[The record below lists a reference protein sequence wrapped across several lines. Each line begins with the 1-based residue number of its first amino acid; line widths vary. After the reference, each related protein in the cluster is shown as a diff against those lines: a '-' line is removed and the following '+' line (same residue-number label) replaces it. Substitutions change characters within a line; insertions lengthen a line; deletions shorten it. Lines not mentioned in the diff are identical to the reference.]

1 MTILA
6 TKTCVT
12 CAKPCY
18 PTERLMVSDLWV
30 HKAGCMKVGPVDR
43 LPLILL
49 SAWPS
54 SLAYGDGTAGSI
66 PQFWPRSKA
75 TKKS

>member
-12 CAKPCY
+12 CTKPCY

-30 HKAGCMKVGPVDR
+30 HKAGCMKVCLFDPSPA
-43 LPLILL
+43 LQFQTLQLL
-49 SAWPS
+49 AQTS
-54 SLAYGDGTAGSI
+54 
-66 PQFWPRSKA
+66 
-75 TKKS
+75 

>member
-12 CAKPCY
+12 CTKPCY

-30 HKAGCMKVGPVDR
+30 HKAGCMKVRLLYPSPSFQFQTLVLAHAGVIVDGKFR
-43 LPLILL
+43 VQ
-49 SAWPS
+49 A
-54 SLAYGDGTAGSI
+54 DV
-66 PQFWPRSKA
+66 
-75 TKKS
+75 